1 LGNNQMETIARIN
14 KAITTANTGMVE
26 NFMVQK

>member
-1 LGNNQMETIARIN
+1 METMARMN
-14 KAITTANTGMVE
+14 KAMTMAKTDMVE

>member
-1 LGNNQMETIARIN
+1 METIARMN
-14 KAITTANTGMVE
+14 RAITTANTGMVE

>member
-1 LGNNQMETIARIN
+1 LGNNQIETMARMN
-14 KAITTANTGMVE
+14 KAMTMAKTDMIE

>member
-1 LGNNQMETIARIN
+1 METIARMN
-14 KAITTANTGMVE
+14 KAITMAKTDMVE

>member
-1 LGNNQMETIARIN
+1 METIARIN
-14 KAITTANTGMVE
+14 RAITTANTGMVE